1 MSVRQ
6 ANRNKTRFSGVLWT
20 VAHYTHSTTDFEYR
34 HQTLIHQLIV
44 GAAFLT
50 YLIDRE
56 DVVWRLAKNTANP
69 HVLERSIFI
78 VAMVFV
84 AVGAGLCTNAYGKAH
99 GTGSGDPQRL
109 LHRSRYLGDIS
120 YAIGLG
126 SLAPVAGFLILVV
139 GESCRVL
146 RLAQRIDGHLQNW
159 QEHGLSAPPALLP
172 GDAEQ
177 RSPGWKKAFRQ
188 EAAKWGIF
196 VTMTVFVVTLQDR
209 QVEVLALASF
219 LVGIL
224 LNAPSSIHLKG
235 VRS

>member
-1 MSVRQ
+1 MFVHQ
-6 ANRNKTRFSGVLWT
+6 AKRNKTRFSGVLRT
-20 VAHYTHSTTDFEYR
+20 VAPHSTTDFEYR
-34 HQTLIHQLIV
+34 HQTLVHQLIV

-56 DVVWRLAKNTANP
+56 DVVWRLVKNTANP

-78 VAMVFV
+78 GATVFV

-99 GTGSGDPQRL
+99 GTGGGDPHRI

-146 RLAQRIDGHLQNW
+146 RLAKIDGHLRNW
-159 QEHGLSAPPALLP
+159 REHGLSALPALLP

-177 RSPGWKKAFRQ
+177 RSPGWKKAFRH

-196 VTMTVFVVTLQDR
+196 VTMTVFAITLQDR
-209 QVEVLALASF
+209 QAEVLALASF
-219 LVGIL
+219 LVGVL
-224 LNAPSSIHLKG
+224 LNAPSLTHLRV